1 VTDRPQ
7 AFWLDQLQSATQ
19 YNRWIVSQLL
29 PDLGSSILEV
39 GCGTGTF
46 TELLAQTGSPVTAV
60 DCDAAFVAMAQ
71 ARLQSYA
78 NVQICLGD
86 ATQMQWQRSFDTV
99 ILLDVLE
106 HIEHDRQLLQQ
117 LRQSLQPGG
126 RLILKV
132 PALSW
137 LYSSL
142 DRAIGHHRRYSRA
155 TLAEVLQQA
164 GYSNLRLWYF
174 NAAGIPGWWLNGKLL
189 QRTTPPAEQIGWFDR
204 VVPAL
209 QAVESQV
216 PLPIG
221 LSLFA
226 VATPVATPSGSEDF
240 LDAAI
245 GNQPQSRD
253 QNIQSAGQPGNSEG
267 QRDSDRVNHD

>member
-1 VTDRPQ
+1 MAVTDRPQ

-164 GYSNLRLWYF
+164 GYSWLVVERQTTSAHHATSGANWLVRSGCPC
-174 NAAGIPGWWLNGKLL
+174 AASRRIAG
-189 QRTTPPAEQIGWFDR
+189 AAADR
-204 VVPAL
+204 FV
-209 QAVESQV
+209 AVC
-216 PLPIG
+216 G
-221 LSLFA
+221 GY
-226 VATPVATPSGSEDF
+226 SGGYS
-240 LDAAI
+240 I
-245 GNQPQSRD
+245 RK
-253 QNIQSAGQPGNSEG
+253 
-267 QRDSDRVNHD
+267 